1 MAAVAEMFP
10 SPPVTKNQV
19 ELMQV
24 DNVTSPGMPGFEELE
39 ISPRS
44 VEEVLQEILSHI

>member
-1 MAAVAEMFP
+1 M
-10 SPPVTKNQV
+10 T
-19 ELMQV
+19 
-24 DNVTSPGMPGFEELE
+24 GFEELE